1 MTAFCAFLQQHKK
14 AFNEIN
20 FLKEENVEIVREKLK
35 WDKCSKT
42 FFRHDGQTEKS
53 L

>member
-1 MTAFCAFLQQHKK
+1 MEMTAFCAFLQQHKK

-20 FLKEENVEIVREKLK
+20 FLKEENVKIVGETKM
-35 WDKCSKT
+35 
-42 FFRHDGQTEKS
+42 GQM